1 MRSKRLTTPVEL
13 QANLALDARVQLLA
27 GSTNSRED
35 LIIGVL
41 SLFLRTPRRGT
52 QGAVRPPVPRRREIL
67 KLGKAWL
74 TQANKD
80 DVAGLAAEIA
90 CRTFLEL
97 FPFFIFLSLIGNSLS
112 STFHIDDPVHQ
123 MLDLLSTSLPQGAAD
138 PIRQQLEQ
146 VLSTEKGL
154 VGLPII
160 GVLWLAA
167 GGGATLLKAMN
178 RIYEIEE
185 TRPFWERYLVGLWL
199 TLLGGAVLAAV
210 ILFLSAGQI
219 VSQQAGGDTAPGWF
233 QAVAAFMRWPL
244 LLLVL
249 LLEAS
254 VVFRVAPNAKP
265 RWRIVSPGALVFVG
279 GWVVASALFVIY
291 VDKSGGYAGTY
302 GVLGGVVVLLLW
314 LQITAYALLLGAE
327 LNDLLEH
334 PSSEPARAWEKSPKR
349 VRQSAVRSA
358 TG

>member
-1 MRSKRLTTPVEL
+1 M
-13 QANLALDARVQLLA
+13 
-27 GSTNSRED
+27 
-35 LIIGVL
+35 
-41 SLFLRTPRRGT
+41 
-52 QGAVRPPVPRRREIL
+52 PRRREML
-67 KLGKAWL
+67 KLGKQWWV
-74 TQANKD
+74 QALKD
-80 DVAGLAAEIA
+80 DVAGLSAEIA
-90 CRTFLEL
+90 YRTFLEL
-97 FPFFIFLSLIGNSLS
+97 FPFFIFMAMLPGNP
-112 STFHIDDPVHQ
+112 TRPA
-123 MLDLLSTSLPQGAAD
+123 LDLLSSSLPQGAAD

-146 VLSTEKGL
+146 VLGTQRGL
-154 VGLPII
+154 VGIPLV

-167 GGGATLLKAMN
+167 GSGATLLKAMN

-199 TLLGGAVLAAV
+199 TLLGGAVVAAV
-210 ILFLSAGQI
+210 ILVLSMSQNLG
-219 VSQQAGGDTAPGWF
+219 QQAGGDSAPPWF
-233 QAVAAFMRWPL
+233 QVVAGFMRWPL
-244 LLLVL
+244 LLALL

-265 RWRIVSPGALVFVG
+265 RWRIISPGAVVFVG

-334 PSSEPARAWEKSPKR
+334 PSSMPARAWDKSPKR
-349 VRQSAVRSA
+349 ARAQRVKQAGGA